1 MKLKRWILGS
11 VLLAAAAAE
20 AAAQEVRAIALFPQR
35 ALLEIDGAQ
44 RFLKVGETS
53 PEGVQLVAA
62 DSRHAEVEIR
72 GRRARLELSEH
83 IAASFTAAEVAEVRV
98 PRDSRGHYF
107 VGGTINGHAVEFMV
121 DTGATSIA
129 LNSAAAE
136 RLGIDWTRGVE
147 GMTSTAGGVVPTR
160 ELTLAKV
167 SVGAITLHQVPAV
180 VVIGAHP
187 PHVLLGN
194 SFLTKVEMAED
205 AGTLVLRRKY

>member
-1 MKLKRWILGS
+1 MKPRWILGAL
-11 VLLAAAAAE
+11 LLAAVE
-20 AAAQEVRAIALFPQR
+20 AQTQEVRAIALFPQR
-35 ALLEIDGAQ
+35 ALLEIDGTE
-44 RFLKVGETS
+44 RLLKVGETS

-62 DSRHAEVEIR
+62 DSRHAEISIQ
-72 GRRARLELSEH
+72 GRSARLELSQH
-83 IAASFTAAEVAEVRV
+83 IAATFTAAEVAEVRV

-107 VGGTINGHAVEFMV
+107 VGGAINGHPVEFMV
-121 DTGATSIA
+121 DTGATAIA

-136 RLGIDWTRGVE
+136 RLGIDWEKGGA

-160 ELTLAKV
+160 QLTLAKV
-167 SVGAITLHQVPAV
+167 SVGGITLHQVAAV